1 MWTVLYLGAHVFR
14 LLFSIQLLSMPAMWL
29 LVTAPL
35 VLGLE
40 MPQTSSVDSV
50 RVHLHVSSMSY
61 AQVPLLSSPWEGSVQ
76 DQSLP
81 VSPLPLAPQMEGPP
95 LPSPGLILESPLLTS
110 LHLTASSSVEFH
122 AWQST
127 WIILLGQEFSL

>member
-1 MWTVLYLGAHVFR
+1 MT
-14 LLFSIQLLSMPAMWL
+14 AMWL

-40 MPQTSSVDSV
+40 MPQASSVDGV
-50 RVHLHVSSMSY
+50 RVHLHVASMSY

-81 VSPLPLAPQMEGPP
+81 VSPLPLVPQVEGPP
-95 LPSPGLILESPLLTS
+95 SPSLELILESTLLTS
-110 LHLTASSSVEFH
+110 LLTASLSVEFN
-122 AWQST
+122 ALQST
-127 WIILLGQEFSL
+127 WIMFLGQGFSV